1 MDERRVEKRDAE
13 AEAAAAASATAARE
27 ASECPVGGRAYHSG
41 TRVEV
46 DALQTRAL
54 FALDSAHER
63 QRQLANEITRCLK
76 WIN

>member
-1 MDERRVEKRDAE
+1 MQKQKQQRPQVPLP
-13 AEAAAAASATAARE
+13 ARG
-27 ASECPVGGRAYHSG
+27 ASECPGGGRAYHSG

-63 QRQLANEITRCLK
+63 QRQLAHEEANEITRCLK